1 MSISVILHIANEE
14 PIIGEIDEMPT
25 PSHTL
30 LTINNPRKR
39 DGKDLHFIAENV
51 TTIIWPWEKINFLEI
66 ISSDEDEEIIGFV
79 RE

>member
-14 PIIGEIDEMPT
+14 PIIGEIEEMPT

-30 LTINNPRKR
+30 LVVNNPRKK

-51 TTIIWPWEKINFLEI
+51 ITIIWPWEKINFLEI
-66 ISSDEDEEIIGFV
+66 ISSDDDEEIIGFV